1 MNEVTYRLRA
11 SGPGMTREE
20 IRARLLA
27 LAGGSIVKA
36 FEFACHDLEQELK
49 GGWHQLHPISG
60 KADLKPDDQ
69 EPVS

>member
-11 SGPGMTREE
+11 SGPGMTKEE

-27 LAGGSIVKA
+27 LAGGSIVQA
-36 FEFACHDLEQELK
+36 FEFACHDLEQELR
-49 GGWHQLHPISG
+49 GGRHGLHLSSG
-60 KADLKPDDQ
+60 KADVKLDDQ

>member
-11 SGPGMTREE
+11 AGPGMTKDE

-27 LAGGSIVKA
+27 FAGGSIVQA
-36 FEFACHDLEQELK
+36 FEFACHDLSEALK
-49 GGWHQLHPISG
+49 GGLFRLRPTSG
-60 KADLKPDDQ
+60 DVELKTDDQ